1 MTGDGSGSA
10 IKGQVFTSGGV
21 KSGEAFTVNTSTT
34 DDQKYPTVTALA
46 NGDAFVTWTDYDGA
60 TSDIYSQ
67 VINLQSYVGDG
78 SAETVHGGS
87 LGDTSR
93 RRRRRRRPVRQR
105 RQRRIRERYA

>member
-1 MTGDGSGSA
+1 
-10 IKGQVFTSGGV
+10 TSGGV

-46 NGDAFVTWTDYDGA
+46 NGDAFVTWTDYYGS

-67 VINLQSYVGDG
+67 VLDLQTYVGDG

-87 LGDTSR
+87 LGDHLDGGAGAEVLY
-93 RRRRRRRPVRQR
+93 RPGGHGGFRTGTPGG
-105 RQRRIRERYA
+105 RY